1 MTKEEK
7 KFVDLIIT
15 AILKNYNEGK
25 IDSVKEFFWYAGNRY
40 EHLCDNIYKMTTL
53 PGENRLFVSING
65 ESFIN
70 TIPNGYSFPL
80 FEVLTINEFSPQ
92 CNDIIMYLE
101 VVLDH
106 LEKQISGPRIEL
118 IS

>member
-15 AILKNYNEGK
+15 AILKKYHDGK
-25 IDSVKEFFWYAGNRY
+25 IDSVKEFFWTAGNRY
-40 EHLCDNIYKMTTL
+40 DQLCDHILEMTTL
-53 PGENRLFVSING
+53 SGDNTLYLSING

-70 TIPNGYSFPL
+70 TIPTTYSLPL
-80 FEVLTINEFSPQ
+80 FEVLTTNEFSPA
-92 CNDIIMYLE
+92 CNDIIMYIE

-106 LEKQISGPRIEL
+106 LEKQIMSENIQL